1 MFFISPFYSI
11 IAEKSK
17 KPIVIKKRKYINE
30 KRLHS
35 QNAVF
40 LVGEGGFE
48 PPKLEATDLQS
59 APFGHSG
66 TLPNMKPA
74 NPLAGFWSW

>member
-1 MFFISPFYSI
+1 MRY
-11 IAEKSK
+11 
-17 KPIVIKKRKYINE
+17 
-30 KRLHS
+30 
-35 QNAVF
+35 F

-74 NPLAGFWSW
+74 NPLAGFLELVNGLEPLTC